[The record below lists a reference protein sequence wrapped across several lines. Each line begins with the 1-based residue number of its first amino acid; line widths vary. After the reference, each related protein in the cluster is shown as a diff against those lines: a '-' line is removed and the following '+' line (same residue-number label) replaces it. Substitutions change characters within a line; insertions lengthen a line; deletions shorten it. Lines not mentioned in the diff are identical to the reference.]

1 MKDSASLLDDE
12 KRKLLKSGK
21 PLPPELLPIPASV
34 LLKRMKDEE
43 LKQTPTKR
51 KGFNFDSDDENP
63 PDKQVKVTPQ
73 HVEKKRT
80 ASTTRVSR
88 KKVSS
93 DLDNKS
99 STSGRF
105 SFDAE

>member
-12 KRKLLKSGK
+12 KRRLLKSGK

-34 LLKRMKDEE
+34 LLRRMKDEE

-51 KGFNFDSDDENP
+51 KGFNFDSDEENP
-63 PDKQVKVTPQ
+63 PDKQIKITRQ
-73 HVEKKRT
+73 HVETTPT
-80 ASTTRVSR
+80 AITTRVSK

-93 DLDNKS
+93 DLDDKS
-99 STSGRF
+99 SISGRF